1 MAKSKGKAK
10 RLVPKDIDLDNP
22 EFVKLR
28 KLVDYTSQSIFLTGR
43 AGTGKST
50 FLRYITATTN
60 KKCVILAPTGIAAVN
75 VGGQTIHSFFKLPFK
90 PLLPDDPEFH
100 PKVLQKRLKYSNNLI
115 KLLKSIELIVI
126 DEISMV
132 RADIIDFI
140 DKVLRHFCSH
150 REPFGGKQ
158 MLFVGD
164 IFQLE
169 PVVTSDVRPML
180 REYYPEGVFFFKAR
194 AFQEASIVSIELRKV
209 YRQTDREFLSLL
221 DKLRMDLA
229 TEADLD
235 LLNQRCLIAD
245 NQEDKKQGKKKKMVM
260 TVATRRDIV
269 DSINDEHLARLK
281 TKAVNFNGHIEGDF
295 PEASLPA
302 DKELILKE
310 GAQVVMIKNDQNKR
324 WVNGSIAQVV
334 GINKENMTIDVIL
347 ADSGETHTVEPVC
360 WANVR
365 FRYDEEKRTVV
376 EEEIGW
382 FTQFPMKLAWA
393 LTIHKCQGLTFSNV
407 RIDLGEGAF
416 SGGQTYVAL
425 SRCQSMDGLE
435 LITPIRPR
443 DVFVSKLLTHFA
455 QSFNDD
461 RAIAKAMRQAQAIA
475 DLHKAYDNL
484 KKGLIAEAL
493 ELYVGA
499 RAVFDPLGNAAIVR
513 LVKIKLGNIS
523 QIRHSLDDALAQL
536 ATNRMQLAQLSDEYV
551 LLGMDSEDAGLYDA
565 AYANYKKALS
575 LNPDNARAAE
585 FLAKVE
591 DIIGA

>member
-1 MAKSKGKAK
+1 MAKTKGKA
-10 RLVPKDIDLDNP
+10 LNPLPKDIDLDNP

-28 KLVDYTSQSIFLTGR
+28 QLVDYTSQSIFLTGR

-50 FLRYITATTN
+50 FLRYITATTR

-75 VGGQTIHSFFKLPFK
+75 VGGQTIHSFFKVPFK
-90 PLLPDDPEFH
+90 PLLPDDPEFQ
-100 PKVLQKRLKYSNNLI
+100 PKVLAKRMKYSNNFIKLI
-115 KLLKSIELIVI
+115 KSVDLFVI

-140 DKVLRHFCSH
+140 DKILRHYCSH

-169 PVVTSDVRPML
+169 PVVTNDVRPML
-180 REYYPEGVFFFKAR
+180 REYYPEGVFFFKAH
-194 AFQEASIVSIELRKV
+194 AFQSASIVSIELRKV
-209 YRQTDREFLSLL
+209 YRQTDHEFLALL

-229 TEADLD
+229 TEADLN
-235 LLNQRCLIAD
+235 LLNQRCLVAD
-245 NQEDKKQGKKKKMVM
+245 SQENEKKGKKKKMVM

-269 DSINDEHLARLK
+269 DKINDEHLARLK
-281 TKAVNFNGHIEGDF
+281 TTAMNFEGRIEGDF
-295 PEASLPA
+295 PENSLPA

-310 GAQVVMIKNDQNKR
+310 GAQVVMLKNDQNKR
-324 WVNGSIAQVV
+324 WVNGTIAQVV
-334 GINKENMTIDVIL
+334 AINAENQTIDVIL
-347 ADSGETHTVEPVC
+347 AETGETHTVEPVC

-365 FRYDEEKRTVV
+365 FVYDEEKRTVV

-425 SRCQSMDGLE
+425 SRCQSMEGLE

-443 DVFVSKLLTHFA
+443 DVFVSKLLTRFA

-461 RAIAKAMRQAQAIA
+461 RAIARAMRQAQAIA
-475 DLHKAYDNL
+475 DLHEAYANL

-513 LVKIKLGNIS
+513 LIKIKLSNIS
-523 QIRHSLDDALAQL
+523 QLRYSLDDALAQL
-536 ATNRMQLAQLSDEYV
+536 ATNRMQMAQLSDEYV
-551 LLGMDSEDAGLYDA
+551 LLGQDSEEAGLYDA

-585 FLAKVE
+585 LLAKVE